1 MTRGAASTLARLWR
15 PEDERCRVERFGGK
29 GRRLSAHT
37 LRLGRTRKPLRSA
50 AHDWGQRARLRSVRA
65 RLLLFAVLVAAPL
78 GLAMAGLLGW
88 SYLRERDSAEAQLM
102 ATARALSLAVDRQLG
117 EAKAFVTALASAGA
131 LNSDDLV
138 LFETEARRAV
148 AGMDG
153 WVVLTQAD
161 GQQVLNTSALRGT
174 QLPIDA
180 AFPELWQRLPKTGT
194 LVSNL
199 LTGPLV
205 KQAVV
210 TVTTRLAAAGR
221 GELGLSFVMLPQA
234 LSRIVADQ
242 HLPDGWVGTLLDGT
256 GAVVGRSERVEHFV
270 GWRGS
275 GEFASAIK
283 GSPRGV
289 IPVVSF
295 DGVSSIAAWNRSPV
309 SGWSILV
316 VVPRNQLAASARRS
330 TEIGVLL
337 GLAALACSALL
348 SRRVARSITA
358 PVRALA
364 SSAEALGRSEPVPRL
379 STGLQV
385 ADEVGNAIQ
394 EASIALYDREARYR
408 ELAASLEERV
418 AARTAEL
425 AAANAKLTVEIEE
438 RRRAERELAHAQRL
452 EAVGQLTGGIAHDF
466 NNLLMVVQGSLEMLA
481 RAVSD
486 TATKT
491 MVSRAMAAAE
501 RGAKL
506 TGQLLAFSRQQR
518 LELRAFDV
526 NDVIEGMIEL
536 MQRTLG
542 AAIRIETTLAAEVW
556 PAVADPT
563 QLELMILNLAIN
575 ARDAMP
581 CGGSLTIETSNQEL
595 GAPERP
601 EHPPPG
607 RYVAVAV
614 TDSGSGME
622 PEVLARAFEPFFTT
636 KEVGKGSGL
645 GLSQVL
651 GVAQQLGGG
660 VAIASR
666 PRGGTTVRVFL
677 PRASAAAAP
686 PAPATLPGAEVLR
699 GLRVLLVDDDD
710 EVRAVAQGL
719 LAEHGAVVIAAA
731 SGDDALDVLPE
742 IGRLDIALL
751 DLAMPG
757 LTGVELAQELRHR
770 RPALPILLM
779 TGYNEQVEL
788 AREIKTGTAVDGLL
802 QKPFRASELAR
813 AMARLVY
820 GRDVVAAPP
829 ANA

>member
-1 MTRGAASTLARLWR
+1 
-15 PEDERCRVERFGGK
+15 
-29 GRRLSAHT
+29 LSAYT
-37 LRLGRTRKPLRSA
+37 LRLSRTRRLLGRG
-50 AHDWGQRARLRSVRA
+50 AHDWGQRARLRSVRG

-131 LNSDDLV
+131 LNSDDLSM
-138 LFETEARRAV
+138 FEMEARRAV

-153 WVVLTQAD
+153 WVVLTQAS
-161 GQQVLNTSALRGT
+161 GREVLNTRAPRGT
-174 QLPIDA
+174 QLPIDPG
-180 AFPELWQRLPKTGT
+180 FPELWRRLPETGT
-194 LVSNL
+194 LVSDL
-199 LTGPLV
+199 TTGPLFGR
-205 KQAVV
+205 AVV
-210 TVTTRLAAAGR
+210 TVTTRLAAAGH
-221 GELGLSFVMLPQA
+221 GELGLSYVLLPQA
-234 LSRIVADQ
+234 LSRVLADQ
-242 HLPDGWVGTLLDGT
+242 HLPRGWIATLLDRT
-256 GAVVGRSERVEHFV
+256 GAVVGRSEQVEHFV
-270 GWRGS
+270 GRHGS
-275 GEFASAIK
+275 GEVESAIAQ
-283 GSPRGV
+283 SPRGV
-289 IPVVSF
+289 MPVVSF
-295 DGVSSIAAWNRSPV
+295 YGVPSIAAWNHSPV

-316 VVPRNQLAASARRS
+316 AAPRNQLAASARRS
-330 TEIGVLL
+330 TEVGVLL

-348 SRRVARSITA
+348 SRKVARSITA

-364 SSAEALGRSEPVPRL
+364 RSAEALGRSEPVPTL
-379 STGLQV
+379 STGLRV
-385 ADEVGNAIQ
+385 ADDVGRAIQ

-466 NNLLMVVQGSLEMLA
+466 NNLLMVVQGSLEMLE

-486 TATKT
+486 GAAKT
-491 MVSRAMAAAE
+491 MVARAMAAAE

-506 TGQLLAFSRQQR
+506 TAQLLAFSRQQR
-518 LELRAFDV
+518 LELRALNA
-526 NDVIEGMIEL
+526 NDVITGMIEL

-542 AAIRIETTLAAEVW
+542 GAIRIETALAPDLW

-563 QLELMILNLAIN
+563 QLELLILNLAIN

-581 CGGSLTIETSNQEL
+581 HGGSLTIGTSNEEL
-595 GAPERP
+595 GRPETP
-601 EHPPPG
+601 EHPAPG
-607 RYVAVAV
+607 AYVAVSV
-614 TDSGSGME
+614 MDIGIGME

-660 VAIASR
+660 VAITSQPHR
-666 PRGGTTVRVFL
+666 GTTVRVYL
-677 PRASAAAAP
+677 PRASVAMVAP
-686 PAPATLPGAEVLR
+686 PAPAALPGAEVLC
-699 GLRVLLVDDDD
+699 GLRILLVDDDD
-710 EVRAVAQGL
+710 EVRAVTEGL
-719 LAEHGAVVIAAA
+719 LEEHGAVVIAAA
-731 SGDDALDVLPE
+731 SGDDALGGLAE
-742 IGRLDIALL
+742 LSRLDVAVL

-757 LTGVELAQELRHR
+757 LTGAELAQELRQR
-770 RPALPILLM
+770 RPELPILLM

-788 AREIKTGTAVDGLL
+788 AREMGTTVDGLL
-802 QKPFRASELAR
+802 QKPFRASELAL
-813 AMARLVY
+813 AIARVAH
-820 GRDVVAAPP
+820 RHEVAAMPP
-829 ANA
+829 AEA

>member
-1 MTRGAASTLARLWR
+1 M
-15 PEDERCRVERFGGK
+15 
-29 GRRLSAHT
+29 SAHT
-37 LRLGRTRKPLRSA
+37 LRLGRTRKLLGRV
-50 AHDWGQRARLRSVRA
+50 AHDWGQWARLRSVRA

-88 SYLRERDSAEAQLM
+88 SYLRERESAEAQLM

-117 EAKAFVTALASAGA
+117 EAKAFVTALASVGA
-131 LNSDDLV
+131 LNSDDLSM
-138 LFETEARRAV
+138 FEMEARRAV

-153 WVVLTQAD
+153 WLVLIKAD
-161 GQQVLNTSALRGT
+161 GREVLNTNAPHGMP
-174 QLPIDA
+174 LPIDPQ
-180 AFPELWQRLPKTGT
+180 FPELWRRLPENGT
-194 LVSNL
+194 LVSDL
-199 LTGPLV
+199 TTGPLFG
-205 KQAVV
+205 QPVV
-210 TVTTRLAAAGR
+210 TVTTRLAAAGH
-221 GELGLSFVMLPQA
+221 GELGLSYVLLPQA
-234 LSRIVADQ
+234 LSRVVADQ
-242 HLPDGWVGTLLDGT
+242 HLPRGWIGTLLDRT

-270 GWRGS
+270 GRRGS
-275 GEFASAIK
+275 GTLGRAIAQ
-283 GSPRGV
+283 SPRGV
-289 IPVVSF
+289 LPVVSF
-295 DGVSSIAAWNRSPV
+295 DGVPSIAAWNHSPV

-316 VVPRNQLAASARRS
+316 LVPRNQLAATARRS
-330 TEIGVLL
+330 TEVGVLL

-348 SRRVARSITA
+348 SRKVARSITA

-364 SSAEALGRSEPVPRL
+364 RSAEALGRGEAVPKL
-379 STGLQV
+379 STGLLL
-385 ADEVGNAIQ
+385 ADEVGKAIQ

-466 NNLLMVVQGSLEMLA
+466 NNLLMVVQGNLEMLA

-486 TATKT
+486 RAAKT

-506 TGQLLAFSRQQR
+506 TSQLLAFSRQQR
-518 LELRAFDV
+518 LELRALNA
-526 NDVIEGMIEL
+526 NDVITSMIEL

-542 AAIRIETTLAAEVW
+542 GAIRIETTLAPDLW

-581 CGGSLTIETSNQEL
+581 FGGSLTIRTSNEEL
-595 GAPERP
+595 GRPQKP
-601 EHPPPG
+601 EHPAPG
-607 RYVAVAV
+607 AYVAVSV
-614 TDSGSGME
+614 TDTGTGME

-660 VAIASR
+660 VAITSQ
-666 PRGGTTVRVFL
+666 PHKGTTVRVYL
-677 PRASAAAAP
+677 PRTSAAVTP
-686 PAPATLPGAEVLR
+686 TSPVSLPGGDALR
-699 GLRVLLVDDDD
+699 GLRILLVDDDD
-710 EVRAVAQGL
+710 EVRVVTQGL
-719 LAEHGAVVIAAA
+719 LVEHGAVVIAAA
-731 SGDDALDVLPE
+731 SGDGALAGLANM
-742 IGRLDIALL
+742 GRLDVALL

-757 LTGVELAQELRHR
+757 LTGAELAQELRRR
-770 RPALPILLM
+770 RPELPILLM
-779 TGYNEQVEL
+779 TGYNEQAEL
-788 AREIKTGTAVDGLL
+788 AREMKTGTTVDGLL
-802 QKPFRASELAR
+802 QKPFRASELACAIAR
-813 AMARLVY
+813 AVY
-820 GRDVVAAPP
+820 RREVATVPP
-829 ANA
+829 AKV